1 MQYLAISRMRIDKYS
16 DDDFKP
22 YLDDEA
28 ERARTLYSDGHVR
41 QIWYRGD
48 ERGACSLLEADSEQ
62 GARDIIESLPLV
74 KAGMLEL
81 VLLIPL
87 LPYRGFGP
95 RRAN

>member
-1 MQYLAISRMRIDKYS
+1 MQYLALSRLRTEIYC

-22 YLDDEA
+22 LLEDEA
-28 ERARTLYSDGHVR
+28 ERARTLYMEGSVR

-48 ERGACSLLEADSEQ
+48 QRGACSILEADSEEA
-62 GARDIIESLPLV
+62 ARALIESLPMV

-81 VLLIPL
+81 IHLIPL

-95 RRAN
+95 RRSN

>member
-1 MQYLAISRMRIDKYS
+1 MQYLAISRMRTDQYS

-28 ERARTLYSDGHVR
+28 EQARTLYSEGQVR

-48 ERGACSLLEADSEQ
+48 ERGACSMLEADSEE
-62 GARDIIESLPLV
+62 GARAIIESLPLV

-95 RRAN
+95 RRAS

>member
-1 MQYLAISRMRIDKYS
+1 MQFLALSRMRTDLYS

-22 YLDDEA
+22 LLDDEA
-28 ERARTLYSDGHVR
+28 EQARTLYMEGTVR

-48 ERGACSLLEADSEQ
+48 QRGACSILEAESEDA
-62 GARDIIESLPLV
+62 ARAAIESLPLV

-81 VLLIPL
+81 VHLIPL

-95 RRAN
+95 RDVR

>member
-1 MQYLAISRMRIDKYS
+1 MQFLALARMRTDLYS

-22 YLDDEA
+22 LLDDEA
-28 ERARTLYSDGHVR
+28 EQARTLYMEGTVR

-48 ERGACSLLEADSEQ
+48 QRGACSILEAESEDA
-62 GARDIIESLPLV
+62 ARAAIESLPLV

-81 VLLIPL
+81 VHLIPL

-95 RRAN
+95 RDVR